1 MVERQLRARGIEDER
16 VLEAMAEV
24 PREEF
29 LPAELRG
36 RAYAD
41 SALPIGEE
49 QTISQPWIVAAI
61 CQALELRG
69 PELVLEVGTGSGYS
83 AAVLSL
89 LASHV
94 VSVERHEAL
103 SAGAARALASLGI
116 RNVELVVGDGSV
128 GVPERGPFDAI
139 AVHATAPAPPP
150 ALLGQLTDGRPPR
163 RPDRRRRR
171 RRAEADPAPGRAPR
185 ERDDQPLPLRAADRR
200 GGVRQVARPPPLSS
214 WRGSPWGP
222 RRRRRHRRRSRPCPA
237 ARRGLR

>member
-1 MVERQLRARGIEDER
+1 MNAAGARRRMVERQLRARGIEDER
-16 VLEAMAEV
+16 VLDAMAEV

-29 LPAELRG
+29 VPAELRG

-69 PELVLEVGTGSGYS
+69 PELALEVGTGSGYS

-94 VSVERHEAL
+94 VSVERHEEL
-103 SAGAARALASLGI
+103 SRNAERVLASLGI
-116 RNVELVVGDGSV
+116 RNVELVVGDGSL

-150 ALLGQLTDGRPPR
+150 ALLAQLAEGGRLVVPVAAGDTDALTLM
-163 RPDRRRRR
+163 RRRGEGYESEPISPCRFV
-171 RRAEADPAPGRAPR
+171 
-185 ERDDQPLPLRAADRR
+185 PLI
-200 GGVRQVARPPPLSS
+200 GEEGF
-214 WRGSPWGP
+214 GE
-222 RRRRRHRRRSRPCPA
+222 
-237 ARRGLR
+237 